1 MGTCLPGVSR
11 RCVPSFTPARS
22 HAGRASSRATCRQMQ
37 IPPAV
42 LNHLI
47 RGYLGTWGLY
57 GLTLADLASG
67 QAPAL
72 ATDQLPVVR
81 RFYSQMPPRRTR
93 YEELFFDMVAAA
105 EQARRSMKAVEAE
118 RPGLAD
124 EFEQNRLNRLLGYR
138 GLERAKRQEQAI
150 RREDGRG
157 ARGSRDDGR
166 TARKGGPPSG
176 PSRIAWSSHPPS
188 SAWSHASRQED

>member
-138 GLERAKRQEQAI
+138 GLERPSARS
-150 RREDGRG
+150 RRSGGKMDAVRAG
-157 ARGSRDDGR
+157 AEMME
-166 TARKGGPPSG
+166 GPPG
-176 PSRIAWSSHPPS
+176 KGALRAVL
-188 SAWSHASRQED
+188 RG